1 MSSPTAQQIRIN
13 PGVQSG
19 ALTNEETAHL
29 ERGQA
34 HVDKREALGSA
45 S

>member
-1 MSSPTAQQIRIN
+1 MSSPTAQQSRIN
-13 PGVQSG
+13 QGVQSG

-29 ERGQA
+29 EQA